1 MTPPSTQAHHR
12 ASPLAALALMLTACI
27 FAANHVAARAAFNDG
42 VSVVTAVAVRSA
54 TAAVALT
61 LVLAALRV
69 SPRLVGAQRWQ
80 VWVVGLLLAT
90 QSVCLYSAVA
100 RLPVALALLAFNSF
114 PLFIAFWHGLIN
126 RQAPPKAVLWAMP
139 FILVGLA
146 LALDVTGAA
155 TRMSAADRWAS
166 LSVGLAFAMGAAA
179 SFSLGMVLTER
190 WLKVLD
196 ARSRTFW
203 VGVVMTVLAT
213 TAGLALGAGLIV
225 GGAVSPPGAPMPLLS
240 GFAWPRTGAG
250 WMALSALALLYSAAF
265 ALLFTLLPKLGA
277 AGNSPLLNV
286 EPIAALVL
294 AWVLLGQQIAPLQIA
309 GAALVVGTVMWLGF
323 RKR

>member
-1 MTPPSTQAHHR
+1 MTTATALPTR

-27 FAANHVAARAAFNDG
+27 FAANHVAARVAFNDG

-54 TAAVALT
+54 TAA
-61 LVLAALRV
+61 AALGLLLAVLGV
-69 SPRLVGAQRWQ
+69 SPRLRGAQRWQ
-80 VWVVGLLLAT
+80 VWAVGALLAT

-114 PLFIAFWHGLIN
+114 PIFIALFSWWVNG
-126 RQAPPKAVLWAMP
+126 RKPPKALLWAMP
-139 FILVGLA
+139 VILLGLA

-155 TRMSAADRWAS
+155 SRMSAADRWAT
-166 LSVGLAFAMGAAA
+166 LSTGVAFALSASA
-179 SFSLGMVLTER
+179 SFSLGMVLAER
-190 WLKVLD
+190 WLGGLD
-196 ARSRTFW
+196 ARVRTAW
-203 VGVVMTVLAT
+203 VGVVMTVFAT
-213 TAGLALGAGLIV
+213 GAGLALSASLGAPS
-225 GGAVSPPGAPMPLLS
+225 AVAGAPMPLLS
-240 GFAWPRTGAG
+240 GFAWPHSATGWA
-250 WMALSALALLYSAAF
+250 ALASLAVLYSAAF

-294 AWVLLGQQIAPLQIA
+294 AWLLLGQAIAPLQLL
-309 GAALVVGTVMWLGF
+309 GAALVVSAVMWLGF